1 MARRRKEE
9 KMREMAFYYSW
20 LGMFF
25 RLEVSAELGC
35 LCTVNRTLGKGCYF
49 SGSQES
55 LIDGT

>member
-1 MARRRKEE
+1 
-9 KMREMAFYYSW
+9 MREMAFYYSW

-35 LCTVNRTLGKGCYF
+35 LCTVNRTMGKGCYF